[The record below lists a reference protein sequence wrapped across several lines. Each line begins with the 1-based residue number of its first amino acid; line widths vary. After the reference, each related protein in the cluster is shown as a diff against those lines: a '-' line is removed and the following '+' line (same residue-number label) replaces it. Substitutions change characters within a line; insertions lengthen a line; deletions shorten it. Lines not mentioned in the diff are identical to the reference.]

1 MQRAVFVQYRHLV
14 RRKHLRGH
22 SRHRDFLPVLPELRA
37 RIRQC
42 IRGILVHL
50 SQPDDALHL
59 HRVFRDEFAVG
70 HEVVAVDADGHG
82 KRGLDRVAVVI
93 SGDIRR
99 EILQQ
104 RGLVAMGRFRER
116 ADDGLYLI
124 RRERRQIHI
133 LRFEILCYH
142 GRDVAGRK
150 RRGQRAACDLLICQY
165 KGGQAVR
172 SQAAGVHIVLFQII

>member
-42 IRGILVHL
+42 IRRVLVHL
-50 SQPDDALHL
+50 AQPDDALHL
-59 HRVFRDEFAVG
+59 DRVFLDEFAVG
-70 HEVVAVDADGHG
+70 HEVVAVDANAHG
-82 KRGLDRVAVVI
+82 ERWLDRVAVVI
-93 SGDIRR
+93 AGNIGR

-104 RGLVAMGRFRER
+104 RGLVAMSRFRER

-124 RRERRQIHI
+124 RREGRQVDVFGLHVSG
-133 LRFEILCYH
+133 YH
-142 GRDVAGRK
+142 GRDVAGRE
-150 RRGQRAACDLLICQY
+150 RRGQRAARNLLIRQH

-172 SQAAGVHIVLFQII
+172 S